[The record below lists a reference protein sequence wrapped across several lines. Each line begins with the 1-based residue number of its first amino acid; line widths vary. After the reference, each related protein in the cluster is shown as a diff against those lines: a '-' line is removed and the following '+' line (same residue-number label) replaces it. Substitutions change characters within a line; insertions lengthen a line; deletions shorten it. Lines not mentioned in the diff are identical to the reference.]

1 MNTHGKRP
9 FMFPLFW
16 RIFLLIWLALA
27 SAIVLSNLV
36 TRELLER
43 EREAIEDLESLRDVA
58 VEAARLDRGTD
69 RGAFWGYLREK
80 GHELDLHLMLVDTD
94 QARDELPDSVQE
106 RMRSWYHR
114 KPAVI
119 EVNETQRLVA
129 WPRSDRKGRISPG
142 VARTLE
148 LSLGVIL
155 LTFACW
161 WIARLVSRPL
171 RHMESTAQAI
181 AGGDLSLRVNQRIAR
196 RRDEIGLTA
205 RAFNAMT
212 ERLCDLL
219 DRQQQLMRDISHDLR
234 TPLARQR
241 VAIELA
247 ADSGGMEP
255 ELLAS
260 IRRQNERLEEM
271 TGQILTL
278 YRVSGGGDGLE
289 REPVNMVRAINDVL
303 RDAADYA
310 EHQRVDCHFEAGADC
325 QQVTVL
331 ANGELLRRGLDNI
344 LQNALDYTPPGKT
357 VTVRLAR
364 EGGTLSCTIIDQ
376 GPGAPEEMLSQLFEP
391 FYRADRARSGKGWGL
406 GLAIARDI
414 IASHDGQIEARN
426 VADGGLQVHIRLPVF
441 TSADDPGLGEGATR
455 RRP

>member
-1 MNTHGKRP
+1 MNTSEKRTV
-9 FMFPLFW
+9 MFPLFW

-27 SAIVLSNLV
+27 AAVVLSNLV
-36 TRELLER
+36 TRELLDR
-43 EREAIEDLESLRDVA
+43 EREAIEQLEGLRDVA
-58 VEAARLDRGTD
+58 IEAARLRQGDD
-69 RGAFWGYLREK
+69 RGAFWRYLRAK
-80 GHELDLHLMLVDTD
+80 GEEMDLHLMLVDVGD
-94 QARDELPDSVQE
+94 AREQLPDSVRE

-119 EVNETQRLVA
+119 EVSDTQRLVA
-129 WPRSDRKGRISPG
+129 WPRSDREGRVSPA

-155 LTFACW
+155 LTLACW

-181 AGGDLSLRVNQRIAR
+181 AAGDLSLRVNDRIAR

-219 DRQQQLMRDISHDLR
+219 DRQNQLMRDISHDLR

-247 ADSGGMEP
+247 ADSGIEP
-255 ELLAS
+255 GLLES
-260 IRRQNERLEEM
+260 IQRQNERLEEM

-278 YRVSGGGDGLE
+278 YRVSGGRDGLE
-289 REPVNMVRAINDVL
+289 REPVQIVRAINDVL

-310 EHQRVDCHFEAGADC
+310 EHQRVDCHFEAGPDC
-325 QQVTVL
+325 HQVTVL

-344 LQNALDYTPPGKT
+344 LQNALDYTPPGKA
-357 VTVRLAR
+357 VTVRLVR
-364 EGGTLSCTIIDQ
+364 EDGQLRCTITDQ
-376 GPGAPEEMLSQLFEP
+376 GPGAPEEMVPHLFEP
-391 FYRADRARSGKGWGL
+391 FYRADKARSGRGWGL

-414 IASHDGQIEARN
+414 VVAHDGRVEARN
-426 VADGGLQVHIRLPVF
+426 VEGCGLQVTLWLPVF
-441 TSADDPGLGEGATR
+441 TGPDDPGLGERSEGR
-455 RRP
+455 RA

>member
-1 MNTHGKRP
+1 MNTTGKRP

-27 SAIVLSNLV
+27 SAVVLSNLV
-36 TRELLER
+36 TRELLDR
-43 EREAIEDLESLRDVA
+43 EREAIEDLEGLRDVA
-58 VEAARLDRGTD
+58 IEAVRLDRGQD

-80 GHELDLHLMLVDTD
+80 GHELDLHLMLVDVES
-94 QARDELPDSVQE
+94 ARDQLPDSVRE
-106 RMRSWYHR
+106 RMRAWYHR

-119 EVNETQRLVA
+119 EINERQRLVA

-155 LTFACW
+155 LTLACW

-181 AGGDLSLRVNQRIAR
+181 AAGDLSLRVNDRISR

-219 DRQQQLMRDISHDLR
+219 DRQKQLMRDISHDLR

-260 IRRQNERLEEM
+260 IQRQNERLEEM

-278 YRVSGGGDGLE
+278 YRVSGDSDGLE
-289 REPVNMVRAINDVL
+289 RAPVQLVRAINDVL

-310 EHQRVDCHFEAGADC
+310 EHQRVDCHFDADDNC
-325 QQVTVL
+325 HQVTVL

-344 LQNALDYTPPGKT
+344 IQNALDYTPPGKA
-357 VTVRLAR
+357 VSVRLAR
-364 EGGTLSCTIIDQ
+364 EGDYLCCTITDQ
-376 GPGAPEEMLSQLFEP
+376 GPGAPEEMLPHLFEP

-414 IASHDGQIEARN
+414 VSSHDGRIDARN
-426 VADGGLQVHIRLPVF
+426 VAGGGLQVSLWLPVF
-441 TSADDPGLGEGATR
+441 TGPDDPGLGEKMIGSR
-455 RRP
+455 V

>member
-1 MNTHGKRP
+1 MNTHRKRS

-27 SAIVLSNLV
+27 SAVVLSNLV

-58 VEAARLDRGTD
+58 IEAARLDRGED
-69 RGAFWGYLREK
+69 RGAFWRYLRSK
-80 GHELDLHLMLVDTD
+80 GEELDLHLMLVDVED
-94 QARDELPDSVQE
+94 SQRRLPDSVRE
-106 RMRSWYHR
+106 RMRSWYHH
-114 KPAVI
+114 KPAII
-119 EVNETQRLVA
+119 EVNEEQRLVA

-142 VARTLE
+142 VARALE
-148 LSLGVIL
+148 MSLGVIL

-181 AGGDLSLRVNQRIAR
+181 AAGDLSLRVNERIAR

-247 ADSGGMEP
+247 ADSGIEP

-260 IRRQNERLEEM
+260 IQRQNERLEEM

-289 REPVNMVRAINDVL
+289 REPVSMVRAINDVL

-310 EHQRVDCHFEAGADC
+310 EHQRVDCHFEAGPDC
-325 QQVTVL
+325 QKVTVL

-344 LQNALDYTPPGKT
+344 LQNALDYTPPGKS
-357 VTVRLAR
+357 VTVRLSR
-364 EGGTLSCTIIDQ
+364 EGGTLRCTITDQ
-376 GPGAPEEMLSQLFEP
+376 GPGAPEDVLSHLFEP

-414 IASHDGQIEARN
+414 IASHDGRIEARN
-426 VADGGLQVHIRLPVF
+426 VADGGLQVDIQLPVF
-441 TSADDPGLGEGATR
+441 TGPDDPGLGEVPGGR
-455 RRP
+455 RR

>member
-1 MNTHGKRP
+1 MKTSEKRTV
-9 FMFPLFW
+9 MFPLFW

-27 SAIVLSNLV
+27 AAVVLSNLV
-36 TRELLER
+36 TRELLDR
-43 EREAIEDLESLRDVA
+43 EREAIEQLEGLRDVA
-58 VEAARLDRGTD
+58 IEAARLRQGDD
-69 RGAFWGYLREK
+69 RGAFWRYLRAK
-80 GHELDLHLMLVDTD
+80 GEEMDLHLMLVDVD
-94 QARDELPDSVQE
+94 DAREQLPDSVRE

-119 EVNETQRLVA
+119 EVSDTQRLVA
-129 WPRSDRKGRISPG
+129 WPRSDREGRVSPA

-181 AGGDLSLRVNQRIAR
+181 AAGDLSLRVNDRISR

-212 ERLCDLL
+212 ERLCELL
-219 DRQQQLMRDISHDLR
+219 DRQNQLMRDISHDLR

-247 ADSGGMEP
+247 ADSGIEP
-255 ELLAS
+255 ELLDS
-260 IRRQNERLEEM
+260 IQRQNERLDEM

-278 YRVSGGGDGLE
+278 YRVSGGRDGLE
-289 REPVNMVRAINDVL
+289 REPVQIVRAINDVL

-310 EHQRVDCHFEAGADC
+310 EHQRVDCHFEAGPDC
-325 QQVTVL
+325 HQVTVL

-344 LQNALDYTPPGKT
+344 LQNALDYTPPGKA
-357 VTVRLAR
+357 VTIGLVR
-364 EGGTLSCTIIDQ
+364 EGDQLCCSITDQ
-376 GPGAPEEMLSQLFEP
+376 GPGAPEEMLPHLFEP
-391 FYRADRARSGKGWGL
+391 FYRADKARSGRGWGL

-414 IASHDGQIEARN
+414 VAAHDGRIDARN
-426 VADGGLQVHIRLPVF
+426 VDGGGLQVTLWLPVF
-441 TSADDPGLGEGATR
+441 TGPDDPGLGERFGR
-455 RRP
+455 SRL

>member
-1 MNTHGKRP
+1 MNTNGKRP
-9 FMFPLFW
+9 LMFPLFW

-27 SAIVLSNLV
+27 SAVILSNLV
-36 TRELLER
+36 TRELLDR

-58 VEAARLDRGTD
+58 MEAARLDRGTD
-69 RGAFWGYLREK
+69 RRAFWTYLRDK

-94 QARDELPDSVQE
+94 QAQNKLPDSVRE
-106 RMRSWYHR
+106 RMRAWYHR

-129 WPRSDRKGRISPG
+129 WPRSDRKGRVSPG
-142 VARTLE
+142 VARALE
-148 LSLGVIL
+148 LGLGVVL
-155 LTFACW
+155 LTLACW

-181 AGGDLSLRVNQRIAR
+181 AGGDLSLRVNDRIAR

-219 DRQQQLMRDISHDLR
+219 DRQKQLMRDISHDLR

-247 ADSGGMEP
+247 ADSGIEP
-255 ELLAS
+255 GLLDS

-289 REPVNMVRAINDVL
+289 REPVTMVRAINDVL

-310 EHQRVDCHFEAGADC
+310 EHQRVDCHFEAVPGC

-331 ANGELLRRGLDNI
+331 ANGELLRRALDNI
-344 LQNALDYTPPGKT
+344 LQNALDYTPPGKSVT
-357 VTVRLAR
+357 VTLAR
-364 EGGTLSCTIIDQ
+364 EGGQLHCTITDQ
-376 GPGAPEEMLSQLFEP
+376 GPGAPEEMLPHLFEP
-391 FYRADRARSGKGWGL
+391 FYRADKARSGKGWGL
-406 GLAIARDI
+406 GLAIASNI
-414 IASHDGQIEARN
+414 IQSHDGGIEAHN
-426 VADGGLQVHIRLPVF
+426 EPGAGLQVQIWLPVF
-441 TSADDPGLGEGATR
+441 TGPDDPGLGEGLTGR
-455 RRP
+455 RS

>member
-1 MNTHGKRP
+1 MSVSGKRP

-27 SAIVLSNLV
+27 TAIVLSHLV
-36 TRELLER
+36 NRELLDR
-43 EREAIEDLESLRDVA
+43 EREAIEQLEGLRDVA
-58 VEAARLDRGTD
+58 VEAARLRRGDD
-69 RGAFWGYLREK
+69 RGAFWRYLRAK
-80 GHELDLHLMLVDTD
+80 GEELDLHLMLVDAD
-94 QARDELPDSVQE
+94 EARDQLPDSVRE
-106 RMRSWYHR
+106 RMRSWYYR

-119 EVNETQRLVA
+119 EVNDTQRLVA
-129 WPRSDRKGRISPG
+129 WPRSDREGRISPKI
-142 VARTLE
+142 ARTLE

-181 AGGDLSLRVNQRIAR
+181 AGGDLSLRVDKRIAR

-219 DRQQQLMRDISHDLR
+219 DRQSQLMRDISHDLR

-247 ADSGGMEP
+247 ADSGIEP

-260 IRRQNERLEEM
+260 IRRQNERLEDM

-278 YRVSGGGDGLE
+278 YRVSGGSDGLE
-289 REPVNMVRAINDVL
+289 REPVQLVRAVNDVL

-310 EHQRVDCHFEAGADC
+310 EHQGIDCHFEAGPGC

-331 ANGELLRRGLDNI
+331 ASGELLRRGLDNI
-344 LQNALDYTPPGKT
+344 LQNALDYTPPGRS
-357 VTVRLAR
+357 VHIQLER
-364 EGGTLSCTIIDQ
+364 EGNWLRCAITDQ
-376 GPGAPEEMLSQLFEP
+376 GPGAPEAVLPHLFEP
-391 FYRADRARSGKGWGL
+391 FYRVDKARSGQGWGL

-414 IASHDGQIEARN
+414 VTAHDGRIEARN
-426 VADGGLQVHIRLPVF
+426 VSGGGLEVTLWLPVF
-441 TSADDPGLGEGATR
+441 TGPDDPGLGEGAGRTSS
-455 RRP
+455 

>member
-1 MNTHGKRP
+1 MNTNGKRP

-27 SAIVLSNLV
+27 SAVVLSNLV
-36 TRELLER
+36 TRELLDR

-58 VEAARLDRGTD
+58 IEAVRLRQGED
-69 RGAFWGYLREK
+69 RGAFWRYLRAK
-80 GHELDLHLMLVDTD
+80 GEELDLHLMLVDVD
-94 QARDELPDSVQE
+94 DAREQLPDSVRE
-106 RMRSWYHR
+106 RMRAWYHR

-119 EVNETQRLVA
+119 EVNESQRLVA
-129 WPRSDRKGRISPG
+129 WPRSDREGRISPG
-142 VARTLE
+142 VARALE

-181 AGGDLSLRVNQRIAR
+181 AGGDFSLRVNDRIAR

-241 VAIELA
+241 VAIELL
-247 ADSGGMEP
+247 ADSGTEP

-260 IRRQNERLEEM
+260 IQRQNERLEEM

-278 YRVSGGGDGLE
+278 YRVSSGGDGLE
-289 REPVNMVRAINDVL
+289 REPVQMVHAINDVL

-310 EHQRVDCHFEAGADC
+310 EHRRVDCHFEAAPDC
-325 QQVTVL
+325 HQVTVL
-331 ANGELLRRGLDNI
+331 ASGELLRRGLDNI

-364 EGGTLSCTIIDQ
+364 EGDQLYCTITDQ
-376 GPGAPEEMLSQLFEP
+376 GPGAPEDMLNQLFEP

-406 GLAIARDI
+406 GLAIASNI
-414 IASHDGQIEARN
+414 ITSHDGRIDARN
-426 VADGGLQVHIRLPVF
+426 VAEGGLQVRIWLPVF
-441 TSADDPGLGEGATR
+441 TGPDDPGLGERLSGSR
-455 RRP
+455 S